1 MQKIDEKLQLM
12 NTIAKIY
19 RGSIKEFNNRLGK
32 LMNLSYLDFSILKA
46 TSEEPRSMVY
56 LANRYFV
63 TQSAITAAV
72 DKLEAKGLVRR
83 IRDSK
88 DRRIVIVE
96 ITPKGRQ
103 VLLEA
108 NEVLR
113 NLVNEMLSDVEN
125 VEELLEGLNK
135 ILSRIGSSK
144 D

>member
-32 LMNLSYLDFSILKA
+32 LMSLSYLDFSILKA

-72 DKLEAKGLVRR
+72 DKLEARGLVRR
-83 IRDSK
+83 VRDNK
-88 DRRIVIVE
+88 DRRIVIVK
-96 ITPKGRQ
+96 ITPKGRE
-103 VLLEA
+103 VLLKA
-108 NEVLR
+108 NEILR
-113 NLVNEMLSDVEN
+113 DLVDEMLSDIEDVS
-125 VEELLEGLNK
+125 ELLQGLSK
-135 ILSRIGSSK
+135 ILSKIGSSK
-144 D
+144 E